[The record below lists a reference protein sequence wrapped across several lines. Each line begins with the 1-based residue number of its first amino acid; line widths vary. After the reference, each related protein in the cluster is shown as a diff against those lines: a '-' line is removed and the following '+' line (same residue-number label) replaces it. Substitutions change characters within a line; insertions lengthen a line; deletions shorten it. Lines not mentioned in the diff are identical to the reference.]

1 MIKIFGIKNC
11 DTMKKA
17 FKWLEGNNIEFTFH
31 DYRKDG
37 ISEAM
42 VAEFVSE
49 LGIDKVLNTRGTT
62 WRKLPDDI
70 KESLDDAG
78 RIKLLAENEAMI
90 KRPIFDLGN
99 RCVIGFSKKEQA
111 DLEAALLK

>member
-17 FKWLEGNNIEFTFH
+17 FNWLEANNIEFVFH

-37 ISEAM
+37 IDEAM

-49 LGIDKVLNTRGTT
+49 LGLDLVLNTRGTT
-62 WRKLPDDI
+62 WRKLPGDV

-78 RIKLLAENEAMI
+78 KIKLLAENEAMI
-90 KRPIFDLGN
+90 KRPIFDLGD
-99 RCVIGFSKKEQA
+99 RRVIGFSKKDQA
-111 DLEAALLK
+111 SLEAELLK